1 LRTAR
6 GTRVTSRPISG
17 RVRMLVRILPVRQ
30 FAVRSSQITK
40 PRRRC
45 SSHQY
50 KSQLLVENRDFCPRR
65 NIAITFDVEKLELL
79 LPDGEKIGHA

>member
-30 FAVRSSQITK
+30 FAVTK
-40 PRRRC
+40 P
-45 SSHQY
+45 
-50 KSQLLVENRDFCPRR
+50 
-65 NIAITFDVEKLELL
+65 
-79 LPDGEKIGHA
+79 LPSVV